1 MSDTFRYRVIV
12 EVDVVGAEDET
23 SARQAIFNLLSS
35 SPVSP
40 KGRPSGGA
48 RAKVT
53 GINIPQSPMT
63 PTSQGDMPAPKSHSV
78 ME

>member
-12 EVDVVGAEDET
+12 EVDVIGAEDET
-23 SARQAIFNLLSS
+23 SARQAIFNLLSTPPPPS
-35 SPVSP
+35 R
-40 KGRPSGGA
+40 GRQPSGA

-53 GINIPQSPMT
+53 GVNIPSVPMT
-63 PTSQGDMPAPKSHSV
+63 SPTVTADA

>member
-23 SARQAIFNLLSS
+23 SARQAIFNLLSTPPAAS
-35 SPVSP
+35 R
-40 KGRPSGGA
+40 GRQPSGA

-63 PTSQGDMPAPKSHSV
+63 PTTKTEMPAPNTIV